1 MTWFTLCTS
10 RWVGLEM
17 EQNGCWMGQRDR
29 LAPTRVIAGDSRGT
43 AKDLPQQG
51 RVLPT
56 VLDEDIL
63 QGLGPVKLIEDDS
76 SWEAGQ
82 KAGLESS
89 RLPLLNPPPWH

>member
-10 RWVGLEM
+10 GWVGLEM
-17 EQNGCWMGQRDR
+17 EQDGCRMGQGDR
-29 LAPTRVIAGDSRGT
+29 LAPTWVIAGDSRGT
-43 AKDLPQQG
+43 AEDLPQQG

-63 QGLGPVKLIEDDS
+63 QGLGPVKLIEDDG
-76 SWEAGQ
+76 SWGAGQ

-89 RLPLLNPPPWH
+89 RLPLLNPPLRH